1 MQTLTSKRIERI
13 KNLMTAHG
21 VPVGASEEGAEPL
34 GKSLY
39 ELLCQS
45 VYALA
50 DVQDDLCRCAEQ
62 MADEAERL
70 MNEVRSG
77 KYPHAAMWI
86 GNTASK
92 ITEARGRHSQEVD
105 KINRMTY
112 LLSLVPTIEA
122 DDRKVLQ
129 NALRAAAFDPFG

>member
-1 MQTLTSKRIERI
+1 MQTLTFKRIDRI
-13 KNLMTAHG
+13 KNLMIAHG
-21 VPVGASEEGAEPL
+21 VPVDEKAEPL

-50 DVQDDLCRCAEQ
+50 DARDDLYRYAEQ
-62 MADEAERL
+62 VTGEAELL
-70 MNEVRSG
+70 MNEMQSG
-77 KYPHAAMWI
+77 KNPHTAMWI

-92 ITEARGRHSQEVD
+92 ITEARDRHSEAVE

-122 DDRKVLQ
+122 DDRKALQ
-129 NALRAAAFDPFG
+129 NALQDAAFSRFG